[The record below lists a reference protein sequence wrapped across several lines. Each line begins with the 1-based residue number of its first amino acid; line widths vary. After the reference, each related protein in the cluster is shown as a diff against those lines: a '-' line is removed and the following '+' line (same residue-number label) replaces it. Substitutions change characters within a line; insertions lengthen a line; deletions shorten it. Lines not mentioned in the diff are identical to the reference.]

1 MYLVGIGKLKVNIGH
16 NRLSKLLVRK
26 LLAGPY
32 AGHGGVTRLAKD
44 VGVARTSIYN
54 WMDGEKCT
62 HWRRLRDLADKHGL
76 LNDALRLRLYAAPLI
91 AVEDGFINYGKNQ
104 PTASMVVDD
113 LLRLEYTGRGGVA
126 RLAKDLGVD
135 RRTVLRWR
143 QGEGC
148 SLFSE
153 LMRVQT
159 NVRLRRNG
167 QPEIM
172 SMRNWVSPFERLL
185 SAQAKPRTRENTNT

>member
-1 MYLVGIGKLKVNIGH
+1 MNIGH

-32 AGHGGVTRLAKD
+32 AGRGGVTRLAKD

-76 LNDALRLRLYAAPLI
+76 LNDTLRLRLYAAPFI

-104 PTASMVVDD
+104 PTAAMVVDD
-113 LLRLEYTGRGGVA
+113 LLRIWYTGRGGVK

-143 QGEGC
+143 QGGGC
-148 SLFSE
+148 GLLGE
-153 LMRVQT
+153 LIRVQM
-159 NVRLRRNG
+159 NVRLRQRG
-167 QPEIM
+167 EPEVM
-172 SMRNWVSPFERLL
+172 SMRNWVSPIDQMLYG
-185 SAQAKPRTRENTNT
+185 SAKPRKCGNTHT

>member
-1 MYLVGIGKLKVNIGH
+1 MKTQR

-32 AGHGGVTRLAKD
+32 AGRGGITRLAREL
-44 VGVARTSIYN
+44 GVARVSVYR
-54 WMDGEKCT
+54 WRDGEMCT
-62 HWRRLRDLADKHGL
+62 HWRRLRDLAHKHGL
-76 LNDALRLRLYAAPLI
+76 LNDALRLRLYYAPMAAR
-91 AVEDGFINYGKNQ
+91 EDGFIYYGKNQ
-104 PTASMVVDD
+104 PTAAMVVEE
-113 LLRLEYTGRGGVA
+113 LLQFGYTGRGGVT

-143 QGEGC
+143 KGDGC

-167 QPEIM
+167 KPEIM

-185 SAQAKPRTRENTNT
+185 SAQVKPRTRESTNT

>member
-1 MYLVGIGKLKVNIGH
+1 MNIGH

-76 LNDALRLRLYAAPLI
+76 LNNTLRLRLYAAPFI

-104 PTASMVVDD
+104 PAASMVVDD
-113 LLRLEYTGRGGVA
+113 LLRLEYTGRGGVT

-185 SAQAKPRTRENTNT
+185 SAQVKPRTRENTNT